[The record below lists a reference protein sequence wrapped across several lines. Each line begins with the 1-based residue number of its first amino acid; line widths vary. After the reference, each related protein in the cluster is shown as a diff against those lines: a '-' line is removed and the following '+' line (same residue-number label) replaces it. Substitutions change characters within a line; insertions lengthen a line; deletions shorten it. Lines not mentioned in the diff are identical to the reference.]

1 MCLTI
6 CATFAFQ
13 LVIFISEESLFVDAI
28 KLSVVQTAVFHLYI
42 IWYCDETRG
51 VTRLDGARG
60 KKQYAGVPMLEPE
73 FFGSKCIS
81 YWSKYTVLK
90 YIKVLVTLL
99 GLFGAPHSDSAPG
112 ELFLPCPLAASMNET
127 TITLIV
133 LPKVGQV
140 SESSE
145 CKAKPCRID

>member
-73 FFGSKCIS
+73 FFRKQMYI
-81 YWSKYTVLK
+81 VLK
-90 YIKVLVTLL
+90 QIYCVEVYKSTCDIVGTFRRPPQWFGSRGIVPPLPPRYVHERNNYYINC
-99 GLFGAPHSDSAPG
+99 FA
-112 ELFLPCPLAASMNET
+112 
-127 TITLIV
+127 
-133 LPKVGQV
+133 
-140 SESSE
+140 ESRSG
-145 CKAKPCRID
+145 IWI